1 MYKELKKHLHDLFIG
16 LKSESEKIASASRTN
31 TEATERIMRLVS
43 STLSSEA
50 EGYLADIYASLVEEI
65 KQDDYFKN
73 PDNLNAF
80 YRLNLRTELNEKY
93 QFNIEDIDA
102 YKKGIEYKE
111 INRLYT
117 AAGAAAGTLALG
129 GILKFALSSV
139 VGIPF
144 AVVIAGAVV
153 AACATYF
160 IVPTRN
166 RNEYKKSVEK
176 FLDDLESDIL
186 DWFVDIESYFN
197 KRVITFCKQGR
208 EKCIIT
214 MN

>member
-1 MYKELKKHLHDLFIG
+1 MCNKELKKHLHDLFIG
-16 LKSESEKIASASRTN
+16 LKSESDKIALESRTN
-31 TEATERIMRLVS
+31 TEATEKIMRIVS
-43 STLSSEA
+43 RTLSSAA
-50 EGYLADIYASLVEEI
+50 EGYLVDIYSCLVKKI
-65 KQDDYFKN
+65 KQEDYFKN
-73 PDNLNAF
+73 PHNLNAF
-80 YRLNLRTELNEKY
+80 YELNLRTELSEKY

-102 YKKGIEYKE
+102 FKKGIEYKE

-160 IVPTRN
+160 VVPTRN
-166 RNEYKKSVEK
+166 RNEYKKAVGK
-176 FLDDLESDIL
+176 FLNELESDIL
-186 DWFVDIESYFN
+186 DWFVDIEVYFN
-197 KRVITFCKQGR
+197 ERVRTLYK
-208 EKCIIT
+208 
-214 MN
+214 